1 MPVKIVVIDYGMGN
15 LRSIRNKFMHMG
27 IPAVISFERSEIENA
42 DKLILPGVGHF
53 STAMNNLRQLN
64 LIELL
69 NDKVLCQKTPI
80 LGICLGMQLLAK
92 SSEEGFCEG
101 LGWIDASVKRFSVS
115 DTQKFKIPHIGWNSV
130 DIKKKTL
137 LFSNIQ
143 EDSFFYFVHSYY
155 MVCHSSEDVLTTS
168 VYDYEFASSVQKDN
182 IFGTQFHPEKSFE
195 QGELMLKNFAM
206 I

>member
-143 EDSFFYFVHSYY
+143 EDSFFYFVHSYH

-168 VYDYEFASSVQKDN
+168 VYDYEFASSVQKEN